1 MRGRPAREYDVIP
14 LQAGFANP
22 GVVAG
27 KGVAQGVVPAVFQT
41 IPRSTGT
48 EPGRR
53 KVRLLSVVM
62 LSCLS

>member
-1 MRGRPAREYDVIP
+1 MRGRPTREYEVIP

-22 GVVAG
+22 GVVVG
-27 KGVAQGVVPAVFQT
+27 NGVAQGVVPAVFQT

-53 KVRLLSVVM
+53 
-62 LSCLS
+62 